1 MERAPLRC
9 PTTTR
14 FFMTQIGSAIRNTRV
29 SLGKTMAEFAEMIGC
44 KQSTISRYEAGRLTP
59 SRAVLILL
67 LQLAKGADREIILES
82 LGVDR
87 STRSEWSER
96 DLLDALKTFE
106 DYLAI
111 PGKQAK
117 RARGN
122 QPAPASRLA
131 AFAKAAKQV
140 LLERPEPDPALV
152 TILEHWIRHRANPKA
167 HQYFRHA
174 AAYLDVELSVLEAR
188 AKDNLKTGEAAS

>member
-1 MERAPLRC
+1 VSPA
-9 PTTTR
+9 TTR
-14 FFMTQIGSAIRNTRV
+14 FFMTQIGSAIRNTRK

-44 KQSTISRYEAGRLTP
+44 KQGTVSRYEAGRLTP

-67 LQLAKGADREIILES
+67 LQLAKGADREIILGS

-122 QPAPASRLA
+122 QPVPASPLA
-131 AFAKAAKQV
+131 AFAKAAKRI

-152 TILEHWIRHRANPKA
+152 TILEHWLGHRANRKA
-167 HQYFRHA
+167 HQYFRHV
-174 AAYLDVELSVLEAR
+174 AAYLDVELSVLQAGT
-188 AKDNLKTGEAAS
+188 KDNP